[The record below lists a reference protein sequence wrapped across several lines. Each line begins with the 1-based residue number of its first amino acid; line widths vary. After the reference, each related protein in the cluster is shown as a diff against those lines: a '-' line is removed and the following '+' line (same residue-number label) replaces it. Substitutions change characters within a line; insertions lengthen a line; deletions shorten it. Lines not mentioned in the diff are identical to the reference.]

1 MRAPGMRRGRGVGPS
16 LGWRATGAGGGYR
29 GAVTVVPSPVAV
41 TVKVPVEVD
50 A

>member
-16 LGWRATGAGGGYR
+16 LGWRATRAGGYR